1 MLTKEDSSVFQ
12 TGLDLGLFTAE
23 PHSFYFLISD
33 LSVELEVSIYP
44 SHDLCLLVIMVHFL
58 IFCHNSSK
66 SWSFCWVKSGQV
78 QLS

>member
-44 SHDLCLLVIMVHFL
+44 SHDLCLLVIMVHFFYFL
-58 IFCHNSSK
+58 PQQQQKLEFLL
-66 SWSFCWVKSGQV
+66 G
-78 QLS
+78 